1 MPRITGTNPKTRQY
15 DAILMVLIVLF
26 TILVSFVLGKGSIGI
41 GKSKKWHKG
50 SQPSLTLKTSS
61 FSFGTTFFTSDIQ
74 SV

>member
-1 MPRITGTNPKTRQY
+1 MPRIKGTNPKTRQY

-26 TILVSFVLGKGSIGI
+26 TILVSFVLGKGSIGV

-50 SQPSLTLKTSS
+50 SQPSLTLKTSN